1 MSQNAISQYLDEI
14 LKDWRGSRSLFL
26 RNDIKSDYWP
36 IPFFGNPIKAKIA
49 TIAVN
54 PSSTEFRK
62 VRCWAEVRT
71 DQQWKERLWRY
82 FKHSISPHPWFD
94 PQEQRLAEEFRSY
107 RQGSAFHLD
116 ISYRPTIAMLR
127 NPATDRREF
136 VQMIERDVVWM
147 FKLLPLC
154 PKLRELRA
162 IGPILLR
169 NEKIGRVIDFVAEK
183 APAHGFDVSRVQGG
197 CLLSHRETGRKFQLR
212 PM

>member
-1 MSQNAISQYLDEI
+1 MYHSISAYLDDVLQDWQNSRNLFPKNAIKGDH
-14 LKDWRGSRSLFL
+14 
-26 RNDIKSDYWP
+26 WP

-62 VRCWAEVRT
+62 VRCWADVRT

-82 FKHSISPHPWFD
+82 FKHSISPHPWFA

-107 RQGSAFHLD
+107 RQGSALHLD
-116 ISYRPTIAMLR
+116 VSYRPTIAMLK

-136 VQMIERDVVWM
+136 IQMVERDVVWL

-154 PKLRELRA
+154 PKLRELRT
-162 IGPILLR
+162 IGPILMR
-169 NEKIGRVIDFVAEK
+169 NERIGRVIDFVAEQ
-183 APAHGFDVSRVQGG
+183 APAYGFDVSRVQEGYS
-197 CLLSHRETGRKFQLR
+197 LSHRETGRKFCLL
-212 PM
+212 PI